1 MASVIQYLVILY
13 KTFSFDDLVLKK
25 SSYQCWKLCCLI
37 FL

>member
-25 SSYQCWKLCCLI
+25 P
-37 FL
+37 